1 MNKIE
6 ICREVTIKNSFRKE
20 VFEAIEK
27 QDRLADYME
36 EFIGQARKT
45 IEEMGP
51 PPPGYRYEVCELRFD
66 FNPEE
71 GKYTITSYI
80 KKVPIE

>member
-1 MNKIE
+1 MIE
-6 ICREVTIKNSFRKE
+6 AIIKSCLRKE

-27 QDRLADYME
+27 QDNLTEYIE
-36 EFIGQARKT
+36 NFVGQARKT
-45 IEEMGP
+45 TEEMGP
-51 PPPGYRYEVCELRFD
+51 PPPGCRYEIGEPCYD

-80 KKVPIE
+80 KIVPIEQ